1 MLDFFVAMTVIAA
14 CCTIVGWI
22 FYYIGKVR
30 GRAVVGNGKIGPAVI
45 KIMDSLCTNPHLWK
59 KNEVSGQIWY
69 AHDGGDVQ
77 VYPVFRAD
85 NLAARVGI
93 GGVHTYMCNL
103 AETHAIMAVLDEH
116 IIQPEIVATIS
127 GADKQRGGGM
137 KN

>member
-1 MLDFFVAMTVIAA
+1 MYFIVIMATSA
-14 CCTIVGWI
+14 IIAWI
-22 FYYIGKVR
+22 WYGIGKAR
-30 GRAVVGNGKIGPAVI
+30 GRVVLGNGKIGPAAI
-45 KIMDSLCTNPHLWK
+45 KVMDSLRTNPHLWT
-59 KNEVSGQIWY
+59 KNEVPGQIWY
-69 AHDGGDVQ
+69 AHAAGDVQ
-77 VYPVFRAD
+77 VYPIFRAD

-103 AETHAIMAVLDEH
+103 AETYAIMAVLDEH

>member
-14 CCTIVGWI
+14 CCIIVGWI

-30 GRAVVGNGKIGPAVI
+30 GRAVLGNGEIGLAAI
-45 KIMDSLCTNPHLWK
+45 KVMDSLRVNPHLWK
-59 KNEVSGQIWY
+59 KNEVPGQIWY
-69 AHDGGDVQ
+69 AHRAGDVQ
-77 VYPVFRAD
+77 VYPIFRTD
-85 NLAARVGI
+85 ILTARVGI
-93 GGVHTYMCNL
+93 GGIHTYMCNF

-127 GADKQRGGGM
+127 SADKQRGGGM